1 MRRNEVED
9 EVDMEGADDDAE
21 RYEGDSPEE
30 EDGDEPEEED
40 EDDQVGV
47 TVLDEEDAQSN
58 DDDAVVEEE
67 DDQLSYT
74 SSQPAQSSRLK
85 IKLKLPTVPSST
97 SNTATPAPEEYQRPP
112 KRASARTRR
121 IVPDSYLES
130 SEDDDN
136 NDDDED
142 ERSMSPESE
151 STPQASPSKK
161 RLTSR
166 QAVLANVVDSSHVSL
181 DRETAVSVGKGRKK
195 QLNETELAL
204 RREETAR
211 KRKNLSEKKL
221 EDEKVETIN
230 RLLKKQTRP
239 RGGKRNGTTTG
250 TGTPS
255 GVKAQNDS
263 DEEAVEVEGSTE
275 EPLPAPIIPVMY
287 RWISSSRP
295 PTVDPSPGAEEKM
308 DVDDKVSEE
317 KMDVDGA
324 EEKEKTDSNEEK
336 KMILTFSVP
345 PSLLPEGEAH
355 PPAPPKPIP
364 KCNVEGCQL
373 NRKYRLVRN
382 WDMGACGMAHLKL
395 LQA

>member
-9 EVDMEGADDDAE
+9 EVDMEGADYDAE
-21 RYEGDSPEE
+21 RYEADSPEE

-47 TVLDEEDAQSN
+47 TVLDEDVQSN
-58 DDDAVVEEE
+58 DDDVIVEEEE
-67 DDQLSYT
+67 DDQLSNT

-97 SNTATPAPEEYQRPP
+97 SNTATPAPEEYHHPP
-112 KRASARTRR
+112 KRSSARTRR

-130 SEDDDN
+130 SEDEDN
-136 NDDDED
+136 NDDDD

-151 STPQASPSKK
+151 STPQVIPSKK

-181 DRETAVSVGKGRKK
+181 DGDTAISVGKGRKK

-263 DEEAVEVEGSTE
+263 DEEAMEVEGSTE
-275 EPLPAPIIPVMY
+275 EPPPAPIIPVMY
-287 RWISSSRP
+287 RWISSSWP
-295 PTVDPSPGAEEKM
+295 LQVDSSPGAEDKV
-308 DVDDKVSEE
+308 DVDDTVSEE
-317 KMDVDGA
+317 KMDIDGVVGR
-324 EEKEKTDSNEEK
+324 EKNDGNEEG

-345 PSLLPEGEAH
+345 PSLLPEGAPR
-355 PPAPPKPIP
+355 PPAPPRPIP
-364 KCNVEGCQL
+364 KCNVEGCKL

>member
-1 MRRNEVED
+1 
-9 EVDMEGADDDAE
+9 
-21 RYEGDSPEE
+21 
-30 EDGDEPEEED
+30 
-40 EDDQVGV
+40 
-47 TVLDEEDAQSN
+47 
-58 DDDAVVEEE
+58 
-67 DDQLSYT
+67 
-74 SSQPAQSSRLK
+74 
-85 IKLKLPTVPSST
+85 
-97 SNTATPAPEEYQRPP
+97 
-112 KRASARTRR
+112 
-121 IVPDSYLES
+121 
-130 SEDDDN
+130 
-136 NDDDED
+136 
-142 ERSMSPESE
+142 MSPESE

-181 DRETAVSVGKGRKK
+181 DGDTVVSVSKGRKK

-263 DEEAVEVEGSTE
+263 DEEAMEVEGSTE
-275 EPLPAPIIPVMY
+275 EPLPVPIIPVMY
-287 RWISSSRP
+287 RWVSSSRP
-295 PTVDPSPGAEEKM
+295 PTGDPSPGAEEKM
-308 DVDDKVSEE
+308 DVDDKVSE

-324 EEKEKTDSNEEK
+324 EKEKTDNNEEK

-355 PPAPPKPIP
+355 PPALPKPIP

>member
-40 EDDQVGV
+40 EDVGV

-58 DDDAVVEEE
+58 DDDAIVEEE

-85 IKLKLPTVPSST
+85 I
-97 SNTATPAPEEYQRPP
+97 NTGRIPAPTQESFCSHKEDSTRHVEPLFPSQSQRL
-112 KRASARTRR
+112 
-121 IVPDSYLES
+121 IVCADSYLES

-136 NDDDED
+136 NDDDDD
-142 ERSMSPESE
+142 ERSVSPESE
-151 STPQASPSKK
+151 STPQATPSKK

-181 DRETAVSVGKGRKK
+181 DGDTAVSVSKGRKK

-263 DEEAVEVEGSTE
+263 DEEAMEVEGSTE

-295 PTVDPSPGAEEKM
+295 PTVDPTPGAEEKM
-308 DVDDKVSEE
+308 DVDGAQKEKLDSKEE
-317 KMDVDGA
+317 KMV
-324 EEKEKTDSNEEK
+324 
-336 KMILTFSVP
+336 LTFSVP
-345 PSLLPEGEAH
+345 PSLLSEGEAH

-364 KCNVEGCQL
+364 KCSVEGCQL